1 MLASAAPKL
10 MPRRVLHVVGRMD
23 RGGIERWLVEVFR
36 RSDRGRFAHEVV
48 VREDGQHAFFPEL
61 AALNIPIHYCPG
73 HPDPVAFARSFVG
86 LLRRRPAFDVVHS
99 HLDLFT
105 GFIIFLA
112 RFAGVPVRI
121 AHIHNDY
128 SLTDR
133 TSGWRHRAY
142 VAIMRWLVARFATQ
156 GLAVSAAAANYFFG
170 ARWQQKRHRQI
181 LAPGVD
187 LAPLRRRTQDN
198 LRREELGIPA
208 AAWVIGTTG
217 RLVPQKNQALLI
229 EAMTSVR
236 KQIPQAVLVIAGA
249 GPLAP
254 SLQARAAELG
264 LTSAIRLLGSR
275 EDVPQLLTG
284 VFDAFVFPSLF
295 EGLGLSIVEAQA
307 AGLPCVISTAVP
319 DLAVI
324 AGSSSQR
331 ISPDASP
338 VAWAAA
344 IVAMHEKTVDHAAV
358 WATCAAGPL
367 AIDHGVAALALC
379 HQ

>member
-1 MLASAAPKL
+1 M
-10 MPRRVLHVVGRMD
+10 
-23 RGGIERWLVEVFR
+23 
-36 RSDRGRFAHEVV
+36 
-48 VREDGQHAFFPEL
+48 AF
-61 AALNIPIHYCPG
+61 G
-73 HPDPVAFARSFVG
+73 RSFVG

-133 TSGWRHRAY
+133 TAGWRHRAY

-170 ARWQQKRHRQI
+170 AQWQGQPRWRI
-181 LAPGVD
+181 LPPGID
-187 LAPLRRRTQDN
+187 LAPLRQRTRDD
-198 LRREELGIPA
+198 LRRQQLGIPA
-208 AAWVIGTTG
+208 TAWVIGTTG
-217 RLVPQKNQALLI
+217 RLVPQKNHALLI
-229 EAMTSVR
+229 EALPAVR
-236 KQIPQAVLVIAGA
+236 ALIPHAVLVIAGT
-249 GPLAP
+249 GPLMP
-254 SLQARAAELG
+254 ILQTRVAELG
-264 LTSAIRLLGSR
+264 LTSAVWLIGARD
-275 EDVPQLLTG
+275 DVPQLLTG

-319 DLAVI
+319 DLAVFDT
-324 AGSSSQR
+324 ASSQR
-331 ISPDASP
+331 LSPHAAP
-338 VAWAAA
+338 AAWAVA
-344 IVAMHEKTVDHAAV
+344 IAEMYDVQVDHATL